1 MRHRLTSGVLLITL
15 AMTACGTDTREWM
28 KLNQTYTTAE
38 FRRDL
43 QQCTVKGKL
52 DDDCM
57 KARGWV
63 AVGGARGGGG
73 RAREGGVGGR
83 QGAGARRR
91 RAGGRRGVGGGP
103 VGARC
108 ARLRGA
114 GASRRP
120 FCPVGARCAYC
131 ALGGR
136 LASPPAGV

>member
-1 MRHRLTSGVLLITL
+1 MRYRLTSGVLLSAL

-63 AVGGARGGGG
+63 AVTPPKV
-73 RAREGGVGGR
+73 E
-83 QGAGARRR
+83 QKKED
-91 RAGGRRGVGGGP
+91 P
-103 VGARC
+103 
-108 ARLRGA
+108 L
-114 GASRRP
+114 S
-120 FCPVGARCAYC
+120 
-131 ALGGR
+131 L
-136 LASPPAGV
+136 PAGRSPRR